1 MFARNAIA
9 GQIPRRPPAR
19 RARWAPRALMLGV
32 TLAPALL
39 MALYVWVLATPQYAA
54 DASFMVRGREE
65 ASAPSRPSLFGF
77 GGAGS
82 GMQML
87 DGFAIAEFARSH
99 DALRRL
105 RERIDYD
112 AMMAKA
118 GRDPFMRFAVTP
130 GDDADLRYFNWMVNV
145 QFSLTKQIVALRAH
159 AFAPQDAAAIAD
171 AMIAIVEDFANLMN
185 ERAREDMLRA
195 AQREVDDA
203 AEDLKLRQAM
213 IQEWRLANNNIDPA
227 RFSEMIMQSIGRVED
242 ALVEARI
249 DLARLNSLVEPGAR
263 GRDLETRIEVLTRE
277 LTAQQERLT
286 GAGDDSAARQ
296 AMQYERLQLAQ
307 KISQELYATAI
318 EALTEARADAN
329 RQQKFLVVINS
340 PVADGSPDWP
350 KGLSFVAITLIASLL
365 AWWLLRFLYE
375 AVTEGFHG

>member
-9 GQIPRRPPAR
+9 AHASRLLPRRR
-19 RARWAPRALMLGV
+19 VRWARRALMLAF
-32 TLAPALL
+32 TLGPALVV
-39 MALYVWVLATPQYAA
+39 ALYVWALATPQYAA
-54 DASFMVRGREE
+54 DAAFMVRGREE
-65 ASAPSRPSLFGF
+65 AAAAARPGLFSF
-77 GGAGS
+77 GGAGA

-118 GRDPFMRFAVTP
+118 GRDPLMRFAVTP
-130 GDDADLRYFNWMVNV
+130 GGDADLRYFNWMVNV
-145 QFSLTKQIVALRAH
+145 QFSLTKQIVTLRAH
-159 AFAPQDAAAIAD
+159 AFAPQDAAAIAE

-185 ERAREDMLRA
+185 ERARDDMLRA
-195 AQREVDDA
+195 AQREVDEA
-203 AEDLKLRQAM
+203 AEDLKQRQAM

-242 ALVEARI
+242 ALIEARI

-263 GRDLETRIEVLTRE
+263 GRDLETRIEVLSKE
-277 LTAQQERLT
+277 LVAQQERLT
-286 GAGDDSAARQ
+286 GAANDSAARQ

-318 EALTEARADAN
+318 EGLSEARADAN

-340 PVADGSPDWP
+340 PVADASPDWP
-350 KGLSFVAITLIASLL
+350 RGPQFVAIALIASLL
-365 AWWLLRFLYE
+365 VWWLLRFLYE
-375 AVTEGFHG
+375 AVTDGFHG